1 LGNLTNLRARTANLN
16 SPNVA
21 TGRVVFAMH
30 TWLRGGEHMP
40 AGTPIQVRLQG
51 EELAALDRR
60 RREQPNPP
68 SRGSELRKL
77 IRAVLLDSHNEG
89 RSQNRKS
96 SLTKA

>member
-1 LGNLTNLRARTANLN
+1 MR
-16 SPNVA
+16 
-21 TGRVVFAMH
+21 
-30 TWLRGGEHMP
+30 

-77 IRAVLLDSHNEG
+77 IRAVLLDAAPLHNEG
-89 RSQNRKS
+89 DHRTGKIANQSMIICERFQMRGS
-96 SLTKA
+96 AHEDETCR

>member
-1 LGNLTNLRARTANLN
+1 
-16 SPNVA
+16 
-21 TGRVVFAMH
+21 
-30 TWLRGGEHMP
+30 MP

-77 IRAVLLDSHNEG
+77 IRAVLLDATPLHNEG
-89 RSQNRKS
+89 DHRTGRS